1 MAGQTKRLVGEIRA
15 QRRQVRRAVD
25 ELFATR
31 DLGRRIRSAP
41 VPWLVGAGLVGLVA
55 GRWFARP
62 LVAAGRRRVT
72 AAVGGRA
79 LEPLVSGLLAAF
91 GLGTRRG
98 GDGAIR
104 RGPRARADA
113 HPASG
118 PATPPT
124 ADPALSPP
132 GRTS

>member
-1 MAGQTKRLVGEIRA
+1 MAGQTKRLVEEIRA
-15 QRRQVRRAVD
+15 QRRQLRRATD
-25 ELFATR
+25 ELVATG

-62 LVAAGRRRVT
+62 VVAAGRRRMK
-72 AAVGGRA
+72 AAVGARA
-79 LEPLVSGLLAAF
+79 SEALVSGLLATF
-91 GLGTRRG
+91 GLGTRPG
-98 GDGAIR
+98 GDGATR
-104 RGPRARADA
+104 RGPRAGADA

-118 PATPPT
+118 PATPRT